1 MPKHVFG
8 AGQQGSLFVPVTA
21 GIAAIGAGVFYMGR
35 SKPDT
40 TPEQDRKGRA
50 DAKKAEGLGG
60 AGIGQNAVT
69 GGHELSHANS
79 RRSEGSPA
87 PLEKLPSGGVGGG
100 VGGGGSNV
108 RTSVEMTS
116 KKQPGTSSSSSGSG
130 MLSSLFG
137 TGGSSTDNGKGQE
150 PKDTRV
156 ASNYDGTPTKKD
168 STHHDQQQPR
178 VSKSG
183 GGGGGDSSSKG
194 KSGGNSG
201 SSDQS
206 VGQSLQGAFGQGGGD
221 VAEKGAQSQGFRDT
235 RVASNHTET
244 PTKKGP
250 N

>member
-1 MPKHVFG
+1 MPKHVSG
-8 AGQQGSLFVPVTA
+8 AGQQGSLFVPITA

-40 TPEQDRKGRA
+40 TPEQDRKDRGE
-50 DAKKAEGLGG
+50 AKKAEGLGG
-60 AGIGQNAVT
+60 AGIGQNAIT

-79 RRSEGSPA
+79 DRKEGSPA
-87 PLEKLPSGGVGGG
+87 PPEKLPSGGVGGG
-100 VGGGGSNV
+100 VGAGGSNV
-108 RTSVEMTS
+108 RTSVEMTA

-137 TGGSSTDNGKGQE
+137 TGGSKTDKGNGQE

-178 VSKSG
+178 VNKSGGDDKSKSG
-183 GGGGGDSSSKG
+183 SDS
-194 KSGGNSG
+194 GNS
-201 SSDQS
+201 SQS
-206 VGQSLQGAFGQGGGD
+206 ASQSLQGAFGQGGGN
-221 VAEKGAQSQGFRDT
+221 VSEKGAQSQGFRDT